1 MAPGRSTG
9 HAPALRAGLSLVV
22 VAGAVAAILVA
33 GPAAADDD
41 VSAPVPAV
49 GQCLDL
55 PAEELRSSG
64 FFAAPVVVECTRPH
78 TFEVTRVEELADS
91 ADPFAYAAQS
101 CSLLG
106 VWNEVG
112 INRPVAGVVR
122 EPLSVESRYFGVQG
136 ATPALVCGAVAVA
149 VGDAGRREVAVLTRP
164 LADLSARSRS
174 DLRYC
179 TPGVRGRRT
188 VDVTIATSCDTRPR
202 WQVDALIVWTA
213 FYDAYPGRTELRAR
227 AQRLCGP
234 QARVLLPTRA
244 DWGAAPAT
252 TWCLSWYA

>member
-1 MAPGRSTG
+1 MIINVFT
-9 HAPALRAGLSLVV
+9 
-22 VAGAVAAILVA
+22 
-33 GPAAADDD
+33 
-41 VSAPVPAV
+41 
-49 GQCLDL
+49 
-55 PAEELRSSG
+55 
-64 FFAAPVVVECTRPH
+64 
-78 TFEVTRVEELADS
+78 
-91 ADPFAYAAQS
+91 YAAGML
-101 CSLLG
+101 CTG
-106 VWNEVG
+106 RIEERVYG
-112 INRPVAGVVR
+112 DGTC
-122 EPLSVESRYFGVQG
+122 YGHG
-136 ATPALVCGAVAVA
+136 D
-149 VGDAGRREVAVLTRP
+149 GDAGRREVAVLTRP

-244 DWGAAPAT
+244 DWEAAPAT